1 MHAMDAESS
10 DDDLLMSS
18 VREPELF
25 TLFYDRRSH
34 EVLAYFARRT
44 LDAEVAADLTA
55 ETFAQAFA
63 SRHRFRP
70 RSTPA
75 AAWLTTIAKRQLAHY
90 WRRVRVADRARRRL
104 GVPSIA
110 LDDED
115 LERIEAL
122 IDFEAIGRAVA
133 AAFSELT
140 PDQRRALTLRVIE
153 GRSYA
158 DAAAEMSCSEQV
170 ARARVSRGLRRLATH
185 LELGGDTRV

>member
-1 MHAMDAESS
+1 MDADSS
-10 DDDLLMSS
+10 DDDLLMAS
-18 VREPELF
+18 VDEPELF
-25 TLFYDRRSH
+25 TPFYDRHSH
-34 EVLAYFARRT
+34 DVLAYFARRT
-44 LDAEVAADLTA
+44 LDADVASELTA
-55 ETFAQAFA
+55 ETFAQAFG

-75 AAWLTTIAKRQLAHY
+75 AAWLATIAKRQLAHY
-90 WRRVRVADRARRRL
+90 WRHVRVANRARRRL
-104 GVPSIA
+104 GVPPIS

-158 DAAAEMSCSEQV
+158 DAAAELSCSEQV
-170 ARARVSRGLRRLATH
+170 VRARVSRGLRRLATR
-185 LELGGDTRV
+185 LELGGDTHA